1 MYPPV
6 NIQKALEMECV
17 PKGKAWVL
25 HIYVSLPYTL
35 GYVYI
40 YIHAWNTTT
49 TEYGVIS
56 GLFERKRGV
65 KTRVEFRLQPHVFLN
80 KEPPKPG
87 LDHHVPSGFS
97 HLGFHVKIRVQ
108 LPIF

>member
-40 YIHAWNTTT
+40 YIYTHGIQQLQNM
-49 TEYGVIS
+49 
-56 GLFERKRGV
+56 GLS
-65 KTRVEFRLQPHVFLN
+65 RVYLRENAAL
-80 KEPPKPG
+80 KPG
-87 LDHHVPSGFS
+87 RS
-97 HLGFHVKIRVQ
+97 LGYSPMF
-108 LPIF
+108 F

>member
-40 YIHAWNTTT
+40 YIYTRM
-49 TEYGVIS
+49 EYNNYRIWGY
-56 GLFERKRGV
+56 
-65 KTRVEFRLQPHVFLN
+65 
-80 KEPPKPG
+80 
-87 LDHHVPSGFS
+87 
-97 HLGFHVKIRVQ
+97 LGFI
-108 LPIF
+108 

>member
-1 MYPPV
+1 MLAYLRV
-6 NIQKALEMECV
+6 CI
-17 PKGKAWVL
+17 
-25 HIYVSLPYTL
+25 
-35 GYVYI
+35 YI

-80 KEPPKPG
+80 KEPQNG
-87 LDHHVPSGFS
+87 VWTIMFLVDLAI
-97 HLGFHVKIRVQ
+97 LGSMLKLGCNYLFFDKANHR
-108 LPIF
+108 